1 MIRERSSGGLDVE
14 VVEEPGRELLESLSE
29 SLFEHNCRVT
39 GTRDFRWFAVV
50 LRDAAGE
57 VAGGSTGWTR
67 WGWLHLDV
75 LWIRES
81 SRGEGYGSRLLRKT
95 ENVASARGCS
105 LVTLETASFQA
116 PGFYRCHGYEEMFA
130 HDVPG
135 HGIRKHF
142 FRKVLVPMEV
152 DRDSR

>member
-81 SRGEGYGSRLLRKT
+81 SRGEGYGSRLLRET

-116 PGFYRCHGYEEMFA
+116 PGFYRCHGYEEMFV

-135 HGIRKHF
+135 NGIRKHF

>member
-1 MIRERSSGGLDVE
+1 MNGSKTDGALALE
-14 VVEEPGRELLESLSE
+14 VVDEPGRELLELLSD
-29 SLFEHNCRVT
+29 SLFEHNSRVT

-50 LRDAAGE
+50 LRDASGD
-57 VAGGSTGWTR
+57 VVGGSTGWTR

-75 LWIRES
+75 LWIDDAR
-81 SRGEGYGSRLLRKT
+81 RGEGHGRRLLRET

-130 HDVPG
+130 HDVPE

-142 FRKVLVPMEV
+142 FRKVLVPVEA
-152 DRDSR
+152 DRESR